1 MRFIVFLIQ
10 LLIWFHAEPLFWI
23 IIFLLFI
30 SFCVYCV
37 IIDESN
43 NSNKSSSS
51 STQTPSSSSNNQV
64 SNTQSSTSASPQ
76 NIQWTEVG
84 TYYSNNSQT
93 SEQNQNITF
102 DNDFLNG
109 KNQNFNINELL
120 THLVGQKDR
129 VSSEILQ
136 PGEKIYVCEP
146 CQLGYH
152 KDSWE
157 FLNKKCEQCDS
168 SINKLYSL
176 PIAITFTDIPQT
188 QNIESFNGAENLL
201 NSGLKKAKNQNYGEA
216 IKHFSEALRL
226 NSNFAEAYYNRG
238 QAYYEI
244 GNYQAAIDDF
254 TQAITLNPNYDVAY
268 NERGV
273 AYHKQRI
280 LIRLAIKDF
289 TQALYINPRFADA
302 YNNRGKAHYTLNNI
316 SAAIKDYNQALSIEP
331 NNTEARNNLNIARS
345 KLKNKQRKQNYNN
358 HDISSRSTKVCEK
371 YISVLDL
378 DTIYENIGK
387 DCYLKGIIISVFI
400 DNQYEIIHFKFS
412 VNTSDSFY
420 AYVPKKSFHL
430 FPNASSL
437 TVKNVIISGKISLNR
452 RNRPVIVINTPSQI
466 TELN

>member
-64 SNTQSSTSASPQ
+64 NNTQSSSTSASPQ

-84 TYYSNNSQT
+84 TYYSNNSET
-93 SEQNQNITF
+93 SEQNNNVAF

-120 THLVGQKDR
+120 AHLVGQKDR
-129 VSSEILQ
+129 ASGEILQ

-157 FLNKKCEQCDS
+157 FLDKKCEQCKS

-188 QNIESFNGAENLL
+188 QNIESFNGADNLL
-201 NSGLKKAKNQNYGEA
+201 NSGLRKAKNQ
-216 IKHFSEALRL
+216 
-226 NSNFAEAYYNRG
+226 
-238 QAYYEI
+238 
-244 GNYQAAIDDF
+244 
-254 TQAITLNPNYDVAY
+254 T
-268 NERGV
+268 
-273 AYHKQRI
+273 
-280 LIRLAIKDF
+280 
-289 TQALYINPRFADA
+289 
-302 YNNRGKAHYTLNNI
+302 
-316 SAAIKDYNQALSIEP
+316 
-331 NNTEARNNLNIARS
+331 
-345 KLKNKQRKQNYNN
+345 KLEKEQRKQNYNN

-387 DCYLKGIIISVFI
+387 NCYLKGIIISVFI

-437 TVKNVIISGKISLNR
+437 TVKSVIISGKISLNR

-466 TELN
+466 TEVN